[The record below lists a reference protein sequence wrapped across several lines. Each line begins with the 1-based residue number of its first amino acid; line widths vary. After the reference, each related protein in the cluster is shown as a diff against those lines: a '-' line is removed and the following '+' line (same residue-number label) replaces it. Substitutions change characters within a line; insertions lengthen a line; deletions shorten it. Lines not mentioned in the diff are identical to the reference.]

1 MAFIEDYALIG
12 DCEQRT
18 EPRTL
23 TGSRCRTQ
31 PEMTARYKMKR
42 LISV

>member
-23 TGSRCRTQ
+23 TGSAVERSL
-31 PEMTARYKMKR
+31 K
-42 LISV
+42 